1 MSKKTPWIFVDC
13 EARGT
18 SPVHGV
24 LTEFG
29 AVHYDT
35 RDTFHGRLFDATP
48 DPANP
53 AISIVGER
61 IATDED
67 VAESFAAWLREHL
80 GNRRPVFVSDN
91 PAYDWQWIAGMFDRA
106 GMDNPF
112 GHSGRRISDFWAGLN
127 RDWSDTQS
135 WKQFRKTA
143 HDHNPV
149 HDAMGNVEAFEE
161 IMRLAKAPEQPLS
174 TAIEP
179 GLPAAAPDGTGTMA

>member
-1 MSKKTPWIFVDC
+1 MSTNTPWIFVDC

-35 RDTFHGRLFDATP
+35 RDSFHGRLYDATP
-48 DPANP
+48 DPDNP

-61 IATDED
+61 LASDTE
-67 VAESFAAWLREHL
+67 VAERFAAWLRDHL
-80 GNRRPVFVSDN
+80 GGRRPVFVSDN

-106 GMDNPF
+106 GLENPF
-112 GHSGRRISDFWAGLN
+112 GHSGRRVGDFWAGLN
-127 RDWSDTQS
+127 RNCSDTQG
-135 WKQFRKTA
+135 WKRFRKTP

-149 HDAMGNVEAFEE
+149 NDAMGNVEAFEE
-161 IMRLAKAPEQPLS
+161 IMRRVKAS
-174 TAIEP
+174 SV
-179 GLPAAAPDGTGTMA
+179 AADSAE

>member
-1 MSKKTPWIFVDC
+1 MSKRTPWVFVDC

-18 SPVHGV
+18 SPVNGV

-29 AVHYDT
+29 AVHYDS

-61 IATDED
+61 LATDKD
-67 VAESFAAWLREHL
+67 VAESFAAWLRDHV
-80 GNRRPVFVSDN
+80 GGTRPVFVSDN
-91 PAYDWQWIAGMFDRA
+91 PAYDWQWISGMFDRA

-112 GHSGRRISDFWAGLN
+112 GHSGRRIGDFWAGLN
-127 RDWSDTQS
+127 RNWSDTQG
-135 WKQFRKTA
+135 WKRFRRTA

-149 HDAMGNVEAFEE
+149 NDAMGNVEAFDE
-161 IMRLAKAPEQPLS
+161 IMRIAKGE
-174 TAIEP
+174 
-179 GLPAAAPDGTGTMA
+179 G

>member
-1 MSKKTPWIFVDC
+1 MSKNTPWKFVDC
-13 EARGT
+13 EARGI

-48 DPANP
+48 DPGNP
-53 AISIVGER
+53 AIPIVGER
-61 IATDED
+61 LSSDAE
-67 VAESFAAWLREHL
+67 VAGKFAAWLKDHL
-80 GNRRPVFVSDN
+80 GARRPVFVSDN

-127 RDWSDTQS
+127 RNWSDTQG
-135 WKQFRKTA
+135 WKRFRSTA

-149 HDAMGNVEAFEE
+149 NDAMGNAEAFDE
-161 IMRLAKAPEQPLS
+161 IMRLVKG
-174 TAIEP
+174 
-179 GLPAAAPDGTGTMA
+179 GLGLG